1 MNQKIE
7 QKLKKIMSFYGK
19 HYYYATL
26 FFPKK
31 IKNQVIILYAFVRR
45 LDNIVDDFNSTVEE
59 KIEKF
64 KEWESE
70 WLKTIN
76 KKESK
81 FEELNL
87 FYEIV
92 KEKNIDMEYIEA
104 FIRSMRYDL
113 KPVRIKTFDEL
124 KEYMFGSAVVVGYF
138 MLYIFDYFKEELKEY
153 AAALAEAMQLTNF
166 IRDIKEDLRLN
177 RIYIPEEI
185 YSKFNIT
192 EKDFFDFNSNKN
204 FRDLVKYL
212 IEINFNMYKKA
223 NQGIKILPSK
233 VRFPVLYASQ
243 LYSSILDEIKNNQ
256 YDVFNFYYKL
266 STKRKVFNFLKTI
279 LNFIT
284 NKY

>member
-7 QKLKKIMSFYGK
+7 QKLKKVMFSYGK

-31 IKNQVIILYAFVRR
+31 IRNQVIILYAFVRR
-45 LDNIVDDFNSTVEE
+45 LDNIVDDFNLTVEE

-70 WLKTIN
+70 WLNVIN
-76 KKESK
+76 GRESK

-124 KEYMFGSAVVVGYF
+124 KEYIFGSAVVVGYF
-138 MLYIFDYFKEELKEY
+138 MLYIFDYFREELKEY

-185 YSKFNIT
+185 YSRFNIT

-204 FRDLVKYL
+204 FRDLIKYL

-233 VRFPVLYASQ
+233 VRFSVLYASK

-256 YDVFNFYYKL
+256 YDVFSFSYKL
-266 STKRKVFNFLKTI
+266 RARRKFSSFLKTL